1 METNNTAIY
10 DQWILQEYGKS
21 REHLSR
27 QGEVLCQYAGN
38 INQNMVVS
46 ISYMLENQL
55 EQKGVGRSRISRL
68 GYAIIECLQNI
79 MFHASRNDDGF
90 NQAFIIIANTSKG
103 YSIQT
108 GNLVHGSLLENI
120 KKIVAHIN
128 DTKKSALEKEYYQL
142 LEQGNVSQEGRGGI
156 GLISLAMK
164 KNHEMKFNL
173 IENNTDHFMFII
185 TLEML
190 Y

>member
-1 METNNTAIY
+1 MEVVNANSY
-10 DQWILQEYGKS
+10 DQWILQEYNTF
-21 REHLSR
+21 REKLEE
-27 QGEVLCQYAGN
+27 QGEVLCKYAGN
-38 INQNMVVS
+38 VNQNLTVS

-79 MFHASRNDDGF
+79 MYHAARNDENY
-90 NQAFIIIANTSKG
+90 NQAFIIISNSQRG
-103 YSIQT
+103 YTIVT
-108 GNLVHGSLLENI
+108 GNLVHESLKNNI
-120 KKIVAHIN
+120 SSIIRHISG
-128 DTKKSALEKEYYQL
+128 TKKSTLEKEYYEM
-142 LEQGNVSQEGRGGI
+142 LEKGNVSREGRGGI

-164 KNHEMKFNL
+164 KNHEMSFQL
-173 IENNTDHFMFII
+173 LENKTNHFMFVI

>member
-1 METNNTAIY
+1 MEGSTSTY

-21 REHLSR
+21 RDVLEHR
-27 QGEVLCQYAGN
+27 GEVLCQYAGN
-38 INQNMVVS
+38 INQNLVVS

-68 GYAIIECLQNI
+68 GYAIIECLQNV
-79 MFHASRNDDGF
+79 MFHASKNEDGF
-90 NQAFIIIANTSKG
+90 NQAFILISHSGKG
-103 YSIQT
+103 YVIHT
-108 GNLVHGSLLENI
+108 GNLVHESLLSNTRNVI
-120 KKIVAHIN
+120 AHIN
-128 DTKKSALEKEYYQL
+128 DTKKSTLEKEYYQM
-142 LEQGNVSQEGRGGI
+142 LEQGNVTQEGRGGI

-164 KNHEMKFNL
+164 KNHEMKFNV
-173 IENNTDHFMFII
+173 IENGTDHFMFII